1 MTGLILLS
9 LMPLLSVA
17 TIVDVMRTR
26 PEAIRVLHRGAW
38 ALIVCLPLFGPL
50 LWFTLA
56 RPYGSARPSS
66 ASSATPG
73 ALPPAA
79 RGVRAPDDDAEFL
92 RVIQARVEREKRRS
106 DGGEP
111 AAS

>member
-17 TIVDVMRTR
+17 TVVDVMRTR
-26 PEAIRVLHRGAW
+26 PESVRVLSRGAW
-38 ALIVCLPLFGPL
+38 ALIAFLPLFGPL

-56 RPYGSARPSS
+56 RPYGAART
-66 ASSATPG
+66 ASSTKRA
-73 ALPPAA
+73 APPPV
-79 RGVRAPDDDAEFL
+79 RGMRAPDDDAEFL

-106 DGGEP
+106 DGGET
-111 AAS
+111 AT